1 MPSWLAAPILFPEAE
16 SYYQFLLKKALCS
29 RDPRQQLAADCMY
42 QKTQKGFSL
51 IFELHF
57 KLGNKNYKLEHNFVK
72 SPTYDV
78 VSGVHGWFM
87 PFIRKTSVPFKTVVS
102 FFYLHVMNVQLELCI
117 LLCSLFQC
125 SF

>member
-29 RDPRQQLAADCMY
+29 GDPRQQLAADCMY
-42 QKTQKGFSL
+42 QKTHRGFSL

-57 KLGNKNYKLEHNFVK
+57 KFGNKNYRLEHNSVK

-87 PFIRKTSVPFKTVVS
+87 LASRKRLSLSKLWLAFFIYT
-102 FFYLHVMNVQLELCI
+102 L
-117 LLCSLFQC
+117 
-125 SF
+125 